1 MDNTGKN
8 MKEILKKV
16 YYLERINY
24 EQGKMINCLSQRCL
38 ELERDKKRELP
49 LENYVSAS
57 IDSETIIGM
66 AMFGAVTGAIVLVC
80 LGIFTRFSVKGFFGP
95 LLSANLIGALI
106 GVILGLLVE
115 QMKAWDADDKNKQVT
130 KHNDRVVREN
140 AKRVEKIRKQID
152 EVRKEYL
159 IVCDNQKETQQIL
172 NNFYSKNIIY
182 PKYRGLVPIAA
193 FYEYFNSGICDTL
206 TGHEGAY
213 NIYET
218 EIRMNII
225 IAKLDDVIYRLDEI
239 RDRQYALYDAIENAD
254 VVVNNMNNTINGL
267 VGNMKSVV
275 DNQNVIAYNTRIAA
289 ENTAFLSWMEMIK

>member
-16 YYLERINY
+16 YHLERINY
-24 EQGKMINCLSQRCL
+24 EQGKMITCLGRRYL
-38 ELERDKKRELP
+38 ELDADKDKGLP
-49 LENYVSAS
+49 LKNYVSVS

-66 AMFGAVTGAIVLVC
+66 AVFGAVTGAIILIC

-95 LLSANLIGALI
+95 LLSANLIGGLI
-106 GVILGLLVE
+106 GAILGLLVE

-130 KHNDRVVREN
+130 KYNDRVVREN
-140 AKRVEKIRKQID
+140 AKRIEKIEKQMNEIK
-152 EVRKEYL
+152 KEIM
-159 IVCDNQKETQQIL
+159 IVDKNQEETQQIL

-193 FYEYFNSGICDTL
+193 FYEYFNSGRCDTL

-218 EIRMNII
+218 EIRMNVI
-225 IAKLDDVIYRLDEI
+225 IAKLDDVLHRLDEI
-239 RDRQYALYDAIENAD
+239 RETQYALYDAIENAD

-267 VGNMKSVV
+267 VGNMKSIV

>member
-1 MDNTGKN
+1 M
-8 MKEILKKV
+8 
-16 YYLERINY
+16 
-24 EQGKMINCLSQRCL
+24 
-38 ELERDKKRELP
+38 ERDKKRELP

-95 LLSANLIGALI
+95 LLSANLIGGLI
-106 GVILGLLVE
+106 GAILGLLVE

-130 KHNDRVVREN
+130 KYNDRVVREN
-140 AKRVEKIRKQID
+140 AKRIEKIEKQMNEIM
-152 EVRKEYL
+152 
-159 IVCDNQKETQQIL
+159 IVDKNQEETQQIL

-193 FYEYFNSGICDTL
+193 FYEYFNSGRCDTL

-218 EIRMNII
+218 EIRMNVI
-225 IAKLDDVIYRLDEI
+225 IAKLDDVLHRLDEI
-239 RDRQYALYDAIENAD
+239 RDTQYALYDAIENAD

-267 VGNMKSVV
+267 VGNMKSIV

>member
-115 QMKAWDADDKNKQVT
+115 QVT

-193 FYEYFNSGICDTL
+193 FYEYFNSGRCDTL

-213 NIYET
+213 IIYET

>member
-1 MDNTGKN
+1 MDNTGKS

-16 YYLERINY
+16 YHLERINY
-24 EQGKMINCLSQRCL
+24 EQGKMINCLSQRCM
-38 ELERDKKRELP
+38 ELEADKKSGLP
-49 LENYVSAS
+49 LKDYIPAS
-57 IDSETIIGM
+57 IDFDVIVGM
-66 AMFGAVTGAIVLVC
+66 AIFGAIAGGTVLIF
-80 LGIFTRFSVKGFFGP
+80 LGIFARIHVKGFWGP
-95 LLSANLIGALI
+95 IFSANLFGGLIGAILALLI
-106 GVILGLLVE
+106 E
-115 QMKAWDADDKNKQVT
+115 QMDVWDAKNKNKQVT
-130 KHNDRVVREN
+130 EYNDRVVREN

-193 FYEYFNSGICDTL
+193 FYEYFNSGRCDTL

-218 EIRMNII
+218 EIRMNVI

-239 RDRQYALYDAIENAD
+239 RDRQYALYDAIENAN

-267 VGNMKSVV
+267 AGNMKSVV
-275 DNQNVIAYNTRIAA
+275 NNQNVIAYNTRIAA

>member
-172 NNFYSKNIIY
+172 NNFY
-182 PKYRGLVPIAA
+182 R
-193 FYEYFNSGICDTL
+193 
-206 TGHEGAY
+206 
-213 NIYET
+213 
-218 EIRMNII
+218 
-225 IAKLDDVIYRLDEI
+225 AKT
-239 RDRQYALYDAIENAD
+239 Q
-254 VVVNNMNNTINGL
+254 
-267 VGNMKSVV
+267 
-275 DNQNVIAYNTRIAA
+275 
-289 ENTAFLSWMEMIK
+289 